1 MSKIEC
7 VVIRLGND
15 ELTIPKFKEI
25 CGTLKKTG
33 WDWDEPPKAKDLDV
47 ITDMLKWEAKRQ
59 LYVCIYP
66 AKHLLTYNTLYEE
79 DEDLLSTH
87 AYWIYGVKASSMY
100 SFEKFAKAI
109 ATSVPPLTL
118 STEEIGASLK
128 EASKRLMTFSI
139 DTSEMREAYEKLRG
153 IK

>member
-7 VVIRLGND
+7 VVIKLGND
-15 ELTIPKFKEI
+15 EGTIPKFKEI
-25 CGTLKKTG
+25 CAALKKTS
-33 WDWDEPPKAKDLDV
+33 WNWDESPKAKDLDV

-66 AKHLLTYNTLYEE
+66 AKHLLTYNTMYSE
-79 DEDLLSTH
+79 DEDLLSSR
-87 AYWIYGVKASSMY
+87 AYWIYGVKVSSIY
-100 SFEKFAKAI
+100 SFEKI
-109 ATSVPPLTL
+109 AEAMTL
-118 STEEIGASLK
+118 SPSFTLSIEEAAASLK
-128 EASKRLMTFSI
+128 EASKKLMTFSI